1 MRVIAAF
8 VSTILQRKLIWY
20 RRKQQIK
27 CSDLCLNEVVV
38 YRQLKKTVFK
48 KIQANFESRCLLY
61 HIGRKKHFS
70 EKDIAD
76 IIKFVTK
83 FMHNDKQSSTF
94 EQARAKK
101 WEAMK
106 VKTTLGFLPDENF
119 FCQHLLCANYR
130 TKMTLNLHQLLMI
143 HNTVVTRLMDNIS
156 FQCVILKLHVQILIK
171 L

>member
-1 MRVIAAF
+1 MIDAEDTDMRVIAAF

-76 IIKFVTK
+76 ITKFVTK

-130 TKMTLNLHQLLMI
+130 TKMW
-143 HNTVVTRLMDNIS
+143 
-156 FQCVILKLHVQILIK
+156 
-171 L
+171 